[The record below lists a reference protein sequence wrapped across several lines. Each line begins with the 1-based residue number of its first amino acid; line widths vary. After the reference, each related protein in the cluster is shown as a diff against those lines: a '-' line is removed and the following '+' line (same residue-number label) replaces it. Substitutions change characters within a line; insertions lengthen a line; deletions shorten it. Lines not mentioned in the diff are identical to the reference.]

1 MRSLVL
7 LVALTLSVVACG
19 DDDNGSGEYVSVA
32 DFNAAYKD
40 AECTFLTNCGLFAD
54 KATCLRSQLFN
65 GGAYSLSGD
74 LRDAIAKG
82 RVLYNGNAVKECF
95 DEIANATCDKTDESG
110 RVPVLAC
117 LQFTRGTLG
126 ADAACLLDQE
136 CISQNCRVLVADDPC
151 AMGTCVGDTA
161 PTISIP
167 LNGESCNSVIGCGRG
182 SYCDTTSS
190 FVCTPLKTSGETCV
204 DTHECGYGLGCAGS
218 PRTCRTLPAPN
229 EACPDATCR
238 DDGQH
243 CIGAV
248 CKPLG
253 LLGATCASNSDCSPY
268 FPCDFNTSMCKKTPS
283 IGESCATTN
292 SRCFDEHSYC
302 DGATLTCVA
311 AKPDGAACTTNLQ
324 CQSENCDFSSSTC
337 IAPSCSG

>member
-1 MRSLVL
+1 MWV
-7 LVALTLSVVACG
+7 VALSAVAAVACG
-19 DDDNGSGEYVSVA
+19 DDDNGSGEYVAVS
-32 DFNAAYKD
+32 DFDAAYKD
-40 AECTFLTNCGLFAD
+40 AECTYLTNCGFFPD
-54 KATCLRSQLFN
+54 KATCLTAQLFN
-65 GGAYSLSGD
+65 GGAYSLSAD

-95 DEIANATCDKTDESG
+95 DAIANATCDKTDEAG

-126 ADAACLLDQE
+126 ADAACLVDQE
-136 CISQNCRVLVADDPC
+136 CISQNCRVLVADEPC
-151 AMGTCVGDTA
+151 AMGTCFGDTA

-167 LNGESCNSVIGCGRG
+167 LNGEPCNSVIGCGRG
-182 SYCDTTSS
+182 SYCDTTST
-190 FVCTPLKTSGETCV
+190 FECTPLKTSGEGCV
-204 DTHECGYGLGCAGS
+204 DTRECGYGLGCAGTT
-218 PRTCRTLPAPN
+218 RTCKTLPGPN
-229 EACPDATCR
+229 EACPDALCR

-268 FPCDFNTSMCKKTPS
+268 FACDFSTSMCKKTPS

-292 SRCFDEHSYC
+292 SRCFDERSYC
-302 DGATLTCVA
+302 DGATLTCVP
-311 AKPDGAACTTNLQ
+311 AKPDGSSCTTSLQ
-324 CQSENCDFSSSTC
+324 CQSENCDFSNSTC
-337 IAPSCSG
+337 VTSSCSG